1 MARDCRCE
9 TENHAPRFI
18 VLTGGPGAGKTAVLE
33 VARRRLCRHV
43 AVLPESASVVFGGGF
58 PRRPSEPA
66 RRAAQRAIYHM
77 QRELERMTD
86 EERESPV
93 VLCDRGTLDG
103 VAYWPETAESFWRD
117 LGTSREGELR
127 RYAVVIHLRT
137 PSDGQGYN
145 HQNPIRIEAAEEAAR
160 IDERILG
167 AWEGH
172 PRRIIVDSADD
183 FMVKRARAYE
193 LIRAEVPECC
203 QVRDEAELGPAVS

>member
-1 MARDCRCE
+1 MARDCRCA
-9 TENHAPRFI
+9 TQNHAPRFI

-43 AVLPESASVVFGGGF
+43 AILPESASIVFGGGF
-58 PRRPSEPA
+58 PRRRTEPA

-183 FMVKRARAYE
+183 FMVKLARAYE